1 MKTNKT
7 LFEVLLDIQQNL
19 VAPKD
24 QYNSFGKYSYRS
36 CEQIL
41 KALKPHLSKHNAVIL
56 FDEEIIEQNGWHYVK
71 ATAKLCVVGSEEFA
85 KASAYAREDE
95 TRKGM
100 DASQITGSA
109 SSYARKYALNALF
122 AIDDV
127 KDSDATNTHGKE
139 QADPAPEKPTPAKP
153 AKPAD
158 EKIKPTQEEFTAK
171 INSIN
176 SEQELRKYWATID
189 ETLKD
194 NYRQI
199 ITNRNKELKK

>member
-1 MKTNKT
+1 MKPNKT
-7 LFEVLLDIQQNL
+7 LVEVLLAIQQNL

-41 KALKPHLSKHNAVIL
+41 KALKPLLAEHNAVIL
-56 FDEEIIEQNGWHYVK
+56 FDEELVEQNGWHYVK
-71 ATAKLCVVGSEEFA
+71 ATAKLVTMQGETIS
-85 KASAYAREDE
+85 ASSYAREDE

-139 QADPAPEKPTPAKP
+139 QSSAPAKP
-153 AKPAD
+153 VKPAD
-158 EKIKPTQEEFTAK
+158 EKIKPTPEEFTAK

-176 SEQELRKYWATID
+176 SEQELRKYWASID
-189 ETLKD
+189 EAVKD
-194 NYRQI
+194 DYRQE

>member
-1 MKTNKT
+1 MTTSKT
-7 LFEVLLDIQQNL
+7 LIEVLLAIQQNL

-24 QYNSFGKYSYRS
+24 QYNSFSKFYYRS

-41 KALKPHLSKHNAVIL
+41 TALKPLLAEHNAVIL
-56 FDEEIIEQNGWHYVK
+56 FDEELIEQNGWHYVK
-71 ATAKLCVVGSEEFA
+71 ATAKLFVVGIEEFV

-95 TRKGM
+95 TRKGI

-139 QADPAPEKPTPAKP
+139 QPDPAPAKPTKP
-153 AKPAD
+153 TKPAD
-158 EKIKPTQEEFTAK
+158 EKIKPTPEEFTAK

-194 NYRQI
+194 NYRPA